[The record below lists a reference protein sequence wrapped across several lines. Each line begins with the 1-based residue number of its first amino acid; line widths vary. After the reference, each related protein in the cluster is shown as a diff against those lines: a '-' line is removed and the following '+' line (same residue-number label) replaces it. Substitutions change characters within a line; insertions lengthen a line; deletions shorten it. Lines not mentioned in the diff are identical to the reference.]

1 VYPRDFAALVA
12 AVQHNCDLADAR
24 HAADLS
30 LCTYLLAMR
39 ELFRWQRALPLS
51 ATPER
56 AEVGAWIAAREAS
69 WQALAN
75 DPDTDYAAPPL
86 PAGLDL
92 YDADGVNALL
102 VPQRLV
108 YGAGIER
115 FGRPGFFLADLAY
128 EQMRDGA
135 RVLVSDREH
144 ARGIN
149 PPPAATRG
157 DLVLVRRDV
166 LRRALWTRMETAS
179 RSSTAGD
186 AFGAAL
192 AAYATDGDAAATL
205 EQMTQRETET
215 LVLHELGERAAARA
229 LGAQWEAML
238 AQMTDRRTE
247 LVVRAVRDLL
257 ADCMV
262 TLPTL
267 IERDADAS
275 IHFWFSLLDGFR
287 RELAPP
293 LRAAYAAFQAG
304 DRAPLRNAIEPS
316 RARFAAIADAIGVDW
331 RNHGV
336 NGVVARAALIAPV
349 V

>member
-1 VYPRDFAALVA
+1 MYPRDFTALVA

-24 HAADLS
+24 HAGDLS
-30 LCTYLLAMR
+30 LCTYLLEMR

-69 WQALAN
+69 WQALAD
-75 DPDTDYAAPPL
+75 DPDTDYETLPL
-86 PAGLDL
+86 PTGFELF
-92 YDADGVNALL
+92 DAEGANALL

-128 EQMRDGA
+128 EQTRDGA

-157 DLVLVRRDV
+157 ALVLVRRDV

-179 RSSTAGD
+179 RRTAGD
-186 AFGAAL
+186 AFGAAY
-192 AAYATDGDAAATL
+192 AAYATDDDASATL
-205 EQMTQRETET
+205 ERMTRGETET

-229 LGAQWEAML
+229 LGAHWETML
-238 AQMTDRRTE
+238 AHLTDRRTE

-257 ADCMV
+257 ADCTV
-262 TLPTL
+262 TLPAL

-287 RELAPP
+287 RELALP
-293 LRAAYAAFQAG
+293 LRTAYAAFQTG
-304 DRAPLRNAIEPS
+304 DRAPLRNAIAPS
-316 RARFAAIADAIGVDW
+316 RERFAALAEAIGADW
-331 RNHGV
+331 RDHGA

-349 V
+349 S